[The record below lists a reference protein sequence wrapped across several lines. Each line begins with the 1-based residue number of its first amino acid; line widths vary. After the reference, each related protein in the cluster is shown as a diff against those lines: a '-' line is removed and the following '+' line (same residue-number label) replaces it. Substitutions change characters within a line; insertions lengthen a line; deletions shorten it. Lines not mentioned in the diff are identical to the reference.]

1 MNIKRYNSVGIMGFG
16 DGTHEDANGTY
27 VKYEDYAHIK
37 DEVER
42 LKIEADWKTPALK
55 IKALEAEVNRLRVLD
70 SLKTVSL
77 TDSTNWKII
86 GAYAEQKD
94 ESEGLRKE
102 VERLQKEVW
111 RIKVFKGMDE
121 DNIKTLKA
129 ALKTSPEWSKTLETI
144 DENASLKAELE
155 RLRNLA
161 IKFDGYLDLVRHE
174 NERLRKAGDAMAK
187 ELPMIADTHL
197 SDEVWVRMQTDWE
210 RAKEGKPSV

>member
-1 MNIKRYNSVGIMGFG
+1 MGFG

-27 VKYEDYAHIK
+27 VKYEDYAILK

-42 LKIEADWKTPALK
+42 LKVEADWKTPALK
-55 IKALEAEVNRLRVLD
+55 IKALEAEVNRLRALD

-102 VERLQKEVW
+102 VERLQKDVW
-111 RIKVFKGMDE
+111 RMKVFKGMDE

-144 DENASLKAELE
+144 DENAYLKAELE
-155 RLRNLA
+155 RLKKDYDTIFQDRALMFQSLKETA
-161 IKFDGYLDLVRHE
+161 EAYLRSHHRCLS
-174 NERLRKAGDAMAK
+174 AK
-187 ELPMIADTHL
+187 ESKI
-197 SDEVWVRMQTDWE
+197 SE
-210 RAKEGKPSV
+210 

>member
-27 VKYEDYAHIK
+27 VKYEDYAHLK

-42 LKIEADWKTPALK
+42 LKVEADWKTPALK
-55 IKALEAEVNRLRVLD
+55 IKALEAEVNRLRALD

-102 VERLQKEVW
+102 VERLQKKVLRLREDIEFFQKEIW
-111 RIKVFKGMDE
+111 RMKVFKGMDE

-155 RLRNLA
+155 RLKKDYDTIFQDRALMA
-161 IKFDGYLDLVRHE
+161 QSLKETAEAYLRSHH
-174 NERLRKAGDAMAK
+174 RP
-187 ELPMIADTHL
+187 LP
-197 SDEVWVRMQTDWE
+197 S
-210 RAKEGKPSV
+210 KEGNTSE